1 MGFGAMALY
10 AGILMLAGRVEMTK
24 PKAYEPLAIVASE
37 TRVTPPPEL
46 KAKLKEGT
54 NWLHFY
60 RQECPCS
67 RAAIG
72 HVAALKNRYPNL
84 NWVGINVGEKPGPA
98 RDPFV
103 GVTLNGDQIYDQ
115 GGEIAAAYGISSTLA
130 AVLVDSTGKTLW
142 KGSYREVGTHPG
154 YTAEDAF
161 ADLAS
166 GKPLHP
172 GQLGDG
178 CVIP

>member
-1 MGFGAMALY
+1 
-10 AGILMLAGRVEMTK
+10 
-24 PKAYEPLAIVASE
+24 
-37 TRVTPPPEL
+37 
-46 KAKLKEGT
+46 
-54 NWLHFY
+54 
-60 RQECPCS
+60 
-67 RAAIG
+67 
-72 HVAALKNRYPNL
+72 
-84 NWVGINVGEKPGPA
+84 
-98 RDPFV
+98 
-103 GVTLNGDQIYDQ
+103 LNGDQIYDR
-115 GGEIAAAYGISSTLA
+115 GGEIAAAYGISSTPA

-142 KGSYREVGTHPG
+142 KGSYCEVGTHPG

>member
-10 AGILMLAGRVEMTK
+10 AGILMLAGQVEMTK
-24 PKAYEPLAIVASE
+24 PKADEPLAIVDSE

-67 RAAIG
+67 RAAIS
-72 HVAALKNRYPNL
+72 HVAALKKRYPDL
-84 NWVGINVGEKPGPA
+84 NWVGINVGETPGPA
-98 RDPFV
+98 QDPFV
-103 GVTLNGDQIYDQ
+103 GVTLEGDQIHDK
-115 GGEIAAAYGISSTLA
+115 GGEIAATYGITSTPA
-130 AVLVDSTGKTLW
+130 AVLVDPEGEVQW
-142 KGSYREVGTHPG
+142 KGSYREVGEHPG
-154 YTAEDAF
+154 YTAEDAL

-166 GKPLHP
+166 GEPLQP